1 MTEYRASEYSVSQDL
16 FEVTV
21 EKLRK
26 GEIDRRAFLQIAA
39 ALGFGSV
46 VGIAGSGE
54 ANAASGEF
62 VVVNFGGPAVNAF
75 KQAFGAPFEK
85 VSGLKFV
92 VDGSGPS
99 IPKIRAMVE
108 SKSVVWDACDTA
120 TVASIVLG
128 NGGYLEPIDYQVVDK
143 AKIHPAF
150 ALQFG
155 VANYMYSYVI
165 SYTKSKVPSAPQTW
179 ADFFDVKRFPG
190 KRTMSKMPGGQLE
203 AALLADGV
211 PPERLFPLDVDRAI
225 AKIRSI
231 KDNIIF
237 WESGAQSLQ
246 LFRDR
251 EVVMGNIWNT
261 RAFLLLQDMRGD
273 FAFTWNQ
280 GILNASAWN
289 IPKGNPTGA
298 ATANKFVASTQ
309 DPEQQVTLFKL
320 MGYGPANPAAA
331 SLVPTDMKGLD
342 PSQPENLKMQI
353 PTDGAWWGANND
365 AVVARWAD
373 MLAG

>member
-46 VGIAGSGE
+46 VGIAGSSE

>member
-1 MTEYRASEYSVSQDL
+1 MTEYRANEYSVSQDL
-16 FEVTV
+16 FEVAA

-26 GEIDRRAFLQIAA
+26 SEIDRRAFLQIAA
-39 ALGFGSV
+39 ALGFGSIIGV
-46 VGIAGSGE
+46 AGSGE
-54 ANAASGEF
+54 TNAASGEF

-128 NGGYLEPIDYQVVDK
+128 NGGYLEPIDYKVVDK

-150 ALQFG
+150 ALPFG

-211 PPERLFPLDVDRAI
+211 APGDLFPLDVDRAI
-225 AKIRSI
+225 AKIKSI

-237 WESGAQSLQ
+237 WDSGAQSLQ

-261 RAFLLLQDMRGD
+261 RAFLLLQDMKGD
-273 FAFTWNQ
+273 FAFTWNH

-331 SLVPTDMKGLD
+331 SLVPADMKGLD

-365 AVVARWAD
+365 AVAARWAD